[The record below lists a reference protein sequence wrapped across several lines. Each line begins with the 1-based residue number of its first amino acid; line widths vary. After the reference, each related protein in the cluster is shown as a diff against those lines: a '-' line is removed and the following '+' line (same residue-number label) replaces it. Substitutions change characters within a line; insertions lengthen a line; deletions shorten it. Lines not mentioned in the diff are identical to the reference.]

1 MALARRSETHVPP
14 YAADGKT
21 AYVDPG
27 QQDPAYAVEP
37 DGNTDY
43 YADPYL
49 GWAPKTALRL
59 EGTPDPTRLE
69 ETVRVDRRANL
80 RNPWAWW
87 RNLDKDTATRESV
100 TDTDADG
107 WTQLKQG
114 SKSIAPRPGNPGESR
129 PTQAMSPRTYLF
141 SRPFDQDVARRFTG
155 EHMSLAVNRRN
166 YEILTMAPVTP
177 RRNTYRV
184 DPVPWDTDIVDQ
196 TPPPNEGLPS
206 ARLQVPNLP
215 PSMTSRSYRL

>member
-1 MALARRSETHVPP
+1 MALPRRTETHVPP

-37 DGNTDY
+37 DGNRNY
-43 YADPYL
+43 VLNPYL
-49 GWAPKTALRL
+49 GWSPTVEHRI
-59 EGTPDPTRLE
+59 EGTPDPQRIE
-69 ETVRVDRRANL
+69 ETQRNDRRANL

-87 RNLDKDTATRESV
+87 RKYDAETAKRESV
-100 TDTDADG
+100 TETDADG
-107 WTQLKQG
+107 WTEAKG
-114 SKSIAPRPGNPGESR
+114 NKSIAPRPGNPGESR
-129 PTQAMSPRTYLF
+129 PTQQLSPRTYLF

-184 DPVPWDTDIVDQ
+184 DPVPWDTDIVDE
-196 TPPPNEGLPS
+196 TPPPNTGMPS
-206 ARLQVPNLP
+206 QRLQVPNLP
-215 PSMTSRSYRL
+215 PSVTSRSYRL